1 MSVDGTDGAPH
12 TAQCIDRA
20 ASGHLRHTFVRA
32 LYASWFVTTVFG
44 FAAVVLWALPVGM
57 LRAGADATS
66 WLGIFLVAPI
76 YVLFLLV
83 QLVLSIVI
91 TAAVINSVH
100 RRLTGLAN
108 LLFFAPLA
116 LVAPMSAILAF
127 ATALGMSPA
136 RHLTPFSEAAV
147 GVALGIISI
156 VAFEAAGQ
164 AWWQLTV
171 GREAFFSVRAWRP
184 PPFFVL
190 STFLRQLGLPG
201 YLSFTRG
208 DVKLP
213 LLYFGVAV
221 LNAWVVAALLV
232 VGFLGVPNRDPNT
245 IWIAAV
251 LAALLLLQAA
261 GVGRRLR
268 SIADRE
274 ETRNYQKVRQ
284 WDARPPIV
292 FLRSF
297 EQDDATIGPQTR
309 DPFLRMMTGVSRE
322 RTIDEIILEH
332 ASPYGPVIAI
342 GDPRDPTPPLGAA
355 RVYVADQGGSWH
367 DVVGSL
373 VNASHAVVMCP
384 TTTDGVSWELDF
396 LARTNARTRT
406 IFLASPKL
414 SDADVEIMFEQRVL
428 GRRTVLRPGQIPIAV
443 FCDPVRG
450 WRVLSVRKRSV
461 SSYTV
466 ALNMAIQAMFG
477 LHPARPVRPPVTAAA
492 SAAPALAVGTQT
504 ASTR

>member
-1 MSVDGTDGAPH
+1 MSAGGTDGAPH

-20 ASGHLRHTFVRA
+20 ASGHPRHTFVRA
-32 LYASWFVTTVFG
+32 LYASWFVVTVFG
-44 FAAVVLWALPVGM
+44 FAAVVLWSLPVGV
-57 LRAGADATS
+57 LKAGADATS

-76 YVLFLLV
+76 YVLFLV
-83 QLVLSIVI
+83 AQIVLSIIV
-91 TAAVINSVH
+91 TAATVNAVH

-108 LLFFAPLA
+108 LLFYAPIAFFAP
-116 LVAPMSAILAF
+116 MIAIFSF
-127 ATALGMSPA
+127 ATALGIRPSGG
-136 RHLTPFSEAAV
+136 LTPMSEV
-147 GVALGIISI
+147 CLGVAYGIISV
-156 VAFEAAGQ
+156 VAFEATGQ

-190 STFLRQLGLPG
+190 TTFLRELGLPG

-208 DVKLP
+208 DLKLP

-221 LNAWVVAALLV
+221 MNAGIVSAVLV
-232 VGFLGVPNRDPNT
+232 VGFVGTSNRDPNA

-251 LAALLLLQAA
+251 MAALLLLQAA

-268 SIADRE
+268 GVADRE

-309 DPFLRMMTGVSRE
+309 DPFLKLMTGVSRE
-322 RTIDEIILEH
+322 RTIDEIILEN

-355 RVYVADQGGSWH
+355 RVYVADQGGNWH
-367 DVVGSL
+367 DVVGAL
-373 VNASHAVVMCP
+373 VNASRAVVMCP
-384 TTTDGVSWELDF
+384 TATEGVSWELDF
-396 LARTNARTRT
+396 IERTNARTRT

-414 SDADVEIMFEQRVL
+414 SDADVETMFEERVL
-428 GRRTVLRPGQIPIAV
+428 GRRTVLKPGQIPIAV
-443 FCDPVRG
+443 FCDPARG

-477 LHPARPVRPPVTAAA
+477 LHPARPVRPPVTTTA
-492 SAAPALAVGTQT
+492 QT
-504 ASTR
+504 PPTLVVETR